1 MITSTIF
8 QNTPYKAKV
17 LKGAALSAQHAQEA
31 IEDILSDSSVF
42 IRMPKKEHIVK
53 ARCESVYGTHKLI
66 VTLAEGVSYPEYML
80 SARVEALAPKLVNI
94 FFESVG
100 FEEDEEAFVQTQ
112 YVAVHRDAN
121 ASEYATAQTPSQE
134 SLADVSLISKARE
147 ALGVTY
153 MELGSLIGYDPSE
166 LTKAISQ
173 GSMSKALQKALEL
186 LLENRALKNELE
198 ALRS

>member
-1 MITSTIF
+1 MQTTTIF
-8 QNTPYKAKV
+8 TNTPYKAKAI
-17 LKGAALSAQHAQEA
+17 KGAALAAEHAQEA

-53 ARCESVYGTHKLI
+53 VRSESVYGTHKLI
-66 VTLAEGVSYPEYML
+66 VTLREGVSYPEYML

-100 FEEDEEAFVQTQ
+100 FEEDEEAFAQIQ
-112 YVAVHRDAN
+112 YATVNRDAN
-121 ASEYATAQTPSQE
+121 PSEHATVKTPSQE
-134 SLADVSLISKARE
+134 SLTDVSLISKTRE

-173 GSMSKALQKALEL
+173 GSMSRALQKALEL
-186 LLENRALKNELE
+186 LSENRALKKELE